1 MIEMVRR
8 FLRQRFGSP
17 AMAIALG
24 VLVLLTAIQAAVSDP
39 EQAVGTSF
47 LAILLIAAGS
57 VSKDASGGALQ
68 MILARPI
75 RRSAYLFGRYVGIL
89 AAYAVTLAVIAG
101 LTLLCANLMPALFG
115 PRNVAADFSVAA
127 LGRGAGA
134 AFLNGILFSAIL
146 LFFSTFLRGY
156 ADVLGYILL
165 QVLLGLAP
173 ALGDFLQKPWLR
185 RLGEGLRENI
195 LPNVEWKEILR
206 GENVLGE
213 PTGRWVLAVT
223 AFLVLAA
230 VVFSRREFSYGHD

>member
-1 MIEMVRR
+1 VIEMVRR

-24 VLVLLTAIQAAVSDP
+24 VLVLLTAIQAAASDP

-75 RRSAYLFGRYVGIL
+75 RRTAYLFGRYFGIL
-89 AAYAVTLAVIAG
+89 AAYAVTLGAIIG
-101 LTLLCANLMPALFG
+101 LTLLCARALPAFFG
-115 PRNVAADFSVAA
+115 PRSMTADFSVAA

-134 AFLNGILFSAIL
+134 AFLNGILFAAIL
-146 LFFSTFLRGY
+146 LFFSTFLGGY

-165 QVLLGLAP
+165 QVLLGAIP
-173 ALGDFLQKPWLR
+173 ALGDLLQKPWLR
-185 RLGEGLRENI
+185 RAGETLRSNV

-206 GENVLGE
+206 GQNVLGE
-213 PTGRWVLAVT
+213 PTGRWAFAVT

-230 VVFSRREFSYGHD
+230 VIFSRREFSYGHD